1 MKKIKDNIIKVGS
14 LESTFNLFKYGNG
27 NGSGSGSGSDKY
39 KHDKNVPKKMHNS
52 EEISTY
58 SLTPSSSFE
67 SSCSYSSYDSK

>member
-27 NGSGSGSGSDKY
+27 NGNGNDKY